1 LRSTIL
7 ARRYDVIWVEKEFLP
22 WLPGLVERIPAL
34 LRVPYVVDYDDATF
48 HTYDHHRSHLVRLL
62 LGRKIATVMRL
73 AAVVVVGNSYLGEY
87 ARAAGARYV
96 VEIPSV
102 VDTRWFTPTSRPRV
116 GTLFRIGWIGTPS
129 TASYLKE
136 IAEPLRR
143 FTHRWPTQLVT
154 VGAPS
159 APLSGVPLEMH
170 SWDEAR
176 EVDAIQSFDVGIM
189 PMPDSVWTRG
199 KCGYK
204 LIQYM
209 ACGLPTVAAPIGV
222 NASIVDDGET
232 GFLATT
238 GEDWLRSLE
247 ILYKDAELRATF
259 GRAGR
264 AKVTRLYSL
273 EGVVPVLANALRQA
287 AASHDGFVS
296 QATQ

>member
-1 LRSTIL
+1 
-7 ARRYDVIWVEKEFLP
+7 
-22 WLPGLVERIPAL
+22 
-34 LRVPYVVDYDDATF
+34 
-48 HTYDHHRSHLVRLL
+48 
-62 LGRKIATVMRL
+62 
-73 AAVVVVGNSYLGEY
+73 
-87 ARAAGARYV
+87 
-96 VEIPSV
+96 
-102 VDTRWFTPTSRPRV
+102 
-116 GTLFRIGWIGTPS
+116 
-129 TASYLKE
+129 
-136 IAEPLRR
+136 
-143 FTHRWPTQLVT
+143 
-154 VGAPS
+154 
-159 APLSGVPLEMH
+159 MH